1 MVPVPLVFKR
11 ADSRNGPPKSGKTPR
26 NLGEFCVPILRVM
39 PGGKKG
45 QDTLPDLSKYLNQ
58 VTRLFTKTA
67 QSNGNII
74 VGYEPPRDYERLKDE
89 NGKVLRSMAEKA
101 GPLNKYILARF
112 MQLYC
117 PPTATHGVLAFFFF
131 LISQLHDY
139 QAINGGAMLDLF
151 CGSASMA
158 LACHEY
164 GVQYLGMDV
173 EERLIAP
180 ARARLASFA
189 MYKQLLGMSSTAPLQ
204 LGTEPSGP
212 REQDPFAGLITL
224 TGAAQIPV
232 NNLPSPNL
240 NDFSFAIYGNLED
253 DATIAPVH
261 ALNCQCNVD
270 SGTMIIRES
279 DSACGH
285 LVVKPSLL
293 QVPTLYPT
301 FVYHHT
307 CVGCKQIHWQG
318 IARRKENSRGDNTE
332 LIRFRLYH
340 P

>member
-131 LISQLHDY
+131 FLFRNCTITRQLTVEQCWIFSVDQLRWLWH
-139 QAINGGAMLDLF
+139 AMNTV
-151 CGSASMA
+151 CST
-158 LACHEY
+158 LAWMLRKGLLHQR
-164 GVQYLGMDV
+164 G
-173 EERLIAP
+173 P
-180 ARARLASFA
+180 A
-189 MYKQLLGMSSTAPLQ
+189 
-204 LGTEPSGP
+204 
-212 REQDPFAGLITL
+212 
-224 TGAAQIPV
+224 
-232 NNLPSPNL
+232 
-240 NDFSFAIYGNLED
+240 
-253 DATIAPVH
+253 
-261 ALNCQCNVD
+261 
-270 SGTMIIRES
+270 
-279 DSACGH
+279 
-285 LVVKPSLL
+285 
-293 QVPTLYPT
+293 
-301 FVYHHT
+301 
-307 CVGCKQIHWQG
+307 
-318 IARRKENSRGDNTE
+318 
-332 LIRFRLYH
+332 
-340 P
+340 